1 MHGGSTIETWTDTHY
16 QLTDNDWI
24 YVAQHADRGT
34 ASLICPGR
42 ARDGNGFSIYF
53 TPTHLPMLE
62 QLLQALRSVDGRSLQ
77 KNNEKNNAQ
86 KNNISPQELPKESL
100 VERPTKQPVAST
112 VR

>member
-16 QLTDNDWI
+16 QLTDSDWI

-62 QLLQALRSVDGRSLQ
+62 QLLQALRSVGDRPPQATSVV
-77 KNNEKNNAQ
+77 
-86 KNNISPQELPKESL
+86 PQERMA
-100 VERPTKQPVAST
+100 ERSEKRPVAPAVAQT
-112 VR
+112 L